1 MPSTPSFIDNVEI
14 LSDYFR
20 YRDGVLH
27 CGEMSLGMIA
37 QAVDTPTYV
46 YSLGQIKHNYQALER
61 ALEKVKARTHIHY
74 SIKANG
80 NLSLLRYIASLGAGM
95 DAVSAGE
102 IFRAIQAGVNAQ
114 DIVFAGVGKT
124 LEEIGYAVECGV
136 GWFNIENVQ
145 ECAYIQ
151 QASAAQGRT
160 QSVALRL
167 NPEVTASTHPYI
179 ATGHGGAKFGLTEES
194 INAILSNQERYPN
207 LDFAGLHVHIGSQL
221 NDLNGTHNALDKIVR
236 IAKRYKINK
245 INIGG
250 GFPVQYHPS
259 DNFPGIEAFAQIIDA
274 AVDDDFDVLL
284 EPGRSIVGNAGALIT
299 RVIYLKEQGGE
310 QFIIVDAGMTELI
323 RPALYQAYHAI
334 VPVCIRSDQPEK
346 AFQIVGPVCETT
358 DILGRST
365 VTQTPKVGDVLAI
378 LSAGAY
384 GSVMSSNYNARLRP
398 AEVAVATDGN
408 EWESIRERE
417 TYADLIKSESLT

>member
-1 MPSTPSFIDNVEI
+1 MPSIPSSIDNVEI

-20 YRDGVLH
+20 YHDNVLH
-27 CGEMSLGMIA
+27 CGEVPLDTIA
-37 QAVDTPTYV
+37 QVVDTPTYV
-46 YSLGQIKHNYQALER
+46 YSLAQIKHNYQTLER
-61 ALEKVKARTHIHY
+61 ALEKVKAKTHIHY

-102 IFRAIQAGVNAQ
+102 IFRATQAGVEAQ
-114 DIVFAGVGKT
+114 NIVFAGVGKT
-124 LEEIGYAVECGV
+124 LEEINYAVACGV
-136 GWFNIENVQ
+136 GWFNIENEQ

-151 QASAAQGRT
+151 QASAAQDRT
-160 QSVALRL
+160 QRVALRL

-221 NDLNGTHNALDKIVR
+221 NDLDGTRSALNKIVR
-236 IAKRYKINK
+236 IARYHQVKT

-250 GFPVQYHPS
+250 GFPVHYQPS
-259 DNFPGIEAFAQIIDA
+259 DNFPGIEAFAQIIDL
-274 AVDDDFDVLL
+274 AVDNDLDVLL
-284 EPGRSIVGNAGALIT
+284 EPGRSIVGDAGVLIT
-299 RVIYLKEQGGE
+299 RVLYLKEQGGE
-310 QFIIVDAGMTELI
+310 RFIIVDVGMTELI
-323 RPALYQAYHAI
+323 RPALYQAHHVI
-334 VPVCIRSDQPEK
+334 VPVCIKVDQLEET
-346 AFQIVGPVCETT
+346 FQIVGPVCETT
-358 DILGRST
+358 DVLGRST
-365 VTQTPKVGDVLAI
+365 DIQTPNVGDVLAI

-398 AEVAVATDGN
+398 AEVAVATNGN

-417 TYADLIKSESLT
+417 TYDDLIKHE